1 MFDPHL
7 KSTGRDYT
15 ATAALITG
23 AFIFSPVVLVASRPF
38 GYVSIA
44 LAAACSAACLTLA
57 WLNWKKS
64 SQLSIPSIEVHFAD
78 VK

>member
-15 ATAALITG
+15 ATVALLAG
-23 AFIFSPVVLVASRPF
+23 ALIFSPVMLVASRPF
-38 GYVSIA
+38 GYASVA
-44 LAAACSAACLTLA
+44 LAVACSAACLTLA

-64 SQLSIPSIEVHFAD
+64 SRLSIPSIEVHFAEG
-78 VK
+78 K